1 MDLRVFAVALTVGA
15 DGVERVEDT
24 ELATVLDAIFAD
36 DVEFVAVLAKTLKLY
51 VVPFVNPVIE
61 AVFWPDTRNELE

>member
-36 DVEFVAVLAKTLKLY
+36 DVEFVAVLAKTLKL
-51 VVPFVNPVIE
+51 
-61 AVFWPDTRNELE
+61 

>member
-1 MDLRVFAVALTVGA
+1 MYEDTLAIADQETEMDLRVFAVALTVGA

-36 DVEFVAVLAKTLKLY
+36 DVEFVAVLAKTLKL
-51 VVPFVNPVIE
+51 
-61 AVFWPDTRNELE
+61 